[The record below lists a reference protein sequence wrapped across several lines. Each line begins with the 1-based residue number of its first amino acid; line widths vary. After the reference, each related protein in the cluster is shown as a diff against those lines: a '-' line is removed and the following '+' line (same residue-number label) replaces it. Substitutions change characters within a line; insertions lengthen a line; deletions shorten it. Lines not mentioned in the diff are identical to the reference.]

1 MKRIALVLFVA
12 VIGFGMMSQEAEAR
26 RFGGGRSSGIS
37 RDSSVMQRSALP
49 AKPAAPSQ
57 ATTPAPAPAPAA
69 PARPGMGR
77 WLGPLAGLAAGI
89 GLASLFSHMG
99 MGGGMGDML
108 ALIALAMAA
117 LFLVRWFMSRRQA
130 GTGMQYAGAENAVDS
145 RFEVIRQIPA
155 SAPIAIG
162 NSAADV
168 QAPADFDVEGF
179 LRQAKL
185 NFVRLQAA
193 NDRGDMDDI
202 RQFTSPEMFA
212 EVQLDYQ
219 DRSRNTQQTDV
230 IELKADLLDV
240 TAEATRHI
248 ASVRF
253 HGLLR
258 EQKDAAPE
266 TFSEV
271 WHLSK
276 PNDEG
281 RNWIVVGI
289 QQG

>member
-1 MKRIALVLFVA
+1 MKRIALVLFAA

-26 RFGGGRSSGIS
+26 RFGGGRTSGIS
-37 RDSSVMQRSALP
+37 RDSSLMRRDALP
-49 AKPAAPSQ
+49 ATPAAPSQ
-57 ATTPAPAPAPAA
+57 AAAPAPAPAPAGVA
-69 PARPGMGR
+69 KPGMSR

-89 GLASLFSHMG
+89 GLASLFSHLG
-99 MGGGMGDML
+99 MGEGMGDML
-108 ALIALAMAA
+108 MMIALAMAA

-130 GTGMQYAGAENAVDS
+130 GAGMQYAGASNEEPS
-145 RFEVIRQIPA
+145 RFEAARQIPA
-155 SAPIAIG
+155 SAPLAIG
-162 NSAADV
+162 APT
-168 QAPADFDVEGF
+168 APADFDVEGF

-193 NDRGDMDDI
+193 NDRGDMEDI

-219 DRSRNTQQTDV
+219 DRGRNTQQTDV

-258 EQKDAAPE
+258 EQADATPE

-276 PNDEG
+276 PNDG
-281 RNWIVVGI
+281 GHNWIVAGI

>member
-1 MKRIALVLFVA
+1 MKRIALVLFAA

-49 AKPAAPSQ
+49 ARPAAPSQ

-69 PARPGMGR
+69 PARPGMSR

-108 ALIALAMAA
+108 ALIALAVAA
-117 LFLVRWFMSRRQA
+117 LFLVRWFMSRHQA
-130 GTGMQYAGAENAVDS
+130 GTGMQYAGADNAADS
-145 RFEVIRQIPA
+145 RFEAIRQIPA

-162 NSAADV
+162 NSTSDV